1 MEDLDFLAL
10 DVSAEVLVPAR
21 GHFMW
26 ELDLADVLIVDDDS
40 GDGDGGCTDDGVDK
54 ESGGMD
60 IQCVVDDLRRVVA
73 GRQV

>member
-21 GHFMW
+21 GRFMR

-40 GDGDGGCTDDGVDK
+40 GDGYGGCTDDGVDNG
-54 ESGGMD
+54 SGGTGT
-60 IQCVVDDLRRVVA
+60 QHVVDDLRRVVA
-73 GRQV
+73 GR